1 MRENRA
7 GQTFLKWGTDLGI
20 VNTERTVMRKVND
33 NTAMPDLMR
42 LTYNEELLSITVPI
56 T

>member
-7 GQTFLKWGTDLGI
+7 GQTFLKWGTDLEI
-20 VNTERTVMRKVND
+20 VNIERTVMRKVVI
-33 NTAMPDLMR
+33 NTAMPDFMR
-42 LTYNEELLSITVPI
+42 LTYNDELLSISAPI